1 MFGKR
6 AVEDREDRRY
16 TDSRAVSKWDNRRAG
31 STDSEWAGPA
41 IAATKA
47 YRKGF
52 GDTDARRPARST
64 FVGKPTTIPFR

>member
-6 AVEDREDRRY
+6 AVEDRDGRRY
-16 TDSRAVSKWDNRRAG
+16 TDNRAVSKRDNRRAG
-31 STDSEWAGPA
+31 GTDLAWAGAA

-47 YRKGF
+47 YREGF
-52 GDTDARRPARST
+52 DDIDARRSARSA